1 MVDTKDTNQGR
12 PSFSDLLKNY
22 STGDVPSTYALV
34 GGGLLRSY
42 NQDPVSYAN
51 TCAMRLSYAL
61 NKSGAPIPYER
72 GKTFKG
78 ADNLNY
84 FIRVKDMASYMDATY
99 GQPNINGMS
108 PSDFSGYT
116 GIIQFNV
123 SGWSDAT
130 GHFTLWNGSSPVYGN
145 YFNVSQEEPGVTL
158 TGVHLWIFK

>member
-1 MVDTKDTNQGR
+1 
-12 PSFSDLLKNY
+12 
-22 STGDVPSTYALV
+22 
-34 GGGLLRSY
+34 
-42 NQDPVSYAN
+42 
-51 TCAMRLSYAL
+51 MRLSYAL